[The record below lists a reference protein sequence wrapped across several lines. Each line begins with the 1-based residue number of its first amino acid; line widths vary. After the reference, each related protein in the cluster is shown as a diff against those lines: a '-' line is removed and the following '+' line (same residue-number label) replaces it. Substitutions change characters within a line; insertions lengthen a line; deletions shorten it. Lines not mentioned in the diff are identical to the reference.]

1 METLKL
7 SYEELVEEIEKLGL
21 DVFSEKRILST
32 IENVFQKRSKESGI
46 PSNAPIEKP
55 LWFTPVVQQVSSTLW
70 QDHKPG
76 DNLRMAAVKY
86 LQEEAQNAG
95 EKLFIHDGIDL
106 IKSVLPEN
114 K

>member
-7 SYEELVEEIEKLGL
+7 SYKELVEEIEKLDI
-21 DVFSEKRILST
+21 DVFSERRMLSI
-32 IENVFQKRSKESGI
+32 IEDIFQKRSKELGI
-46 PSNAPIEKP
+46 PCDAPIKKP

-86 LQEEAQNAG
+86 LLEEAQNAG
-95 EKLFIHDGIDL
+95 EKLLIRDGIDL
-106 IKSVLPEN
+106 IKSILPEE